1 MHLVKAVVGEEDT
14 RVGIDV
20 GPGVLGLASL
30 EKDVRNKVVD
40 LANKL
45 EEGVVGEVLQGKLA
59 LSGVTGISLTEDG
72 VTVTGNDLT
81 TLEGRPDVLLDGLIG
96 SVLTDL
102 GLHLAQPDKDFLVG
116 KTVKGTSE
124 TVQGGSKGEE
134 GVGESRADEL
144 AGVGGDIATL
154 VVTE

>member
-1 MHLVKAVVGEEDT
+1 M
-14 RVGIDV
+14 
-20 GPGVLGLASL
+20 
-30 EKDVRNKVVD
+30 
-40 LANKL
+40 
-45 EEGVVGEVLQGKLA
+45 LQGKLA

-134 GVGESRADEL
+134 GVGEGGADKF
-144 AGVGGDIATL
+144 AGVSGNITTF
-154 VVTE
+154 VVTDR